1 MFQVAPEDPVETTDE
16 SYHSEFTF
24 LNLQEQTEENNFL
37 FHQKDERYSIIPD
50 TWILLDSQSTVSV
63 LKNSKFLSNIRP
75 SPNKLRVH
83 TNGGTQFS
91 SKMGTVTNFGDVWF
105 NGDSLANILSMAA
118 VRKVCRITMDTSIEA
133 AMHVHRKDGTVMT
146 FKEYKSGLYYYNA
159 DPKKSNT
166 TNAYL
171 FLNTVA
177 GNKGNYTQREIEG
190 ANKARALY
198 KKIGRPS
205 EKEFNDILQNNLI
218 RNCPVTSDDAK
229 RALKIY
235 GPDVAT
241 LKGKTVKKQNR
252 GIPNY

>member
-1 MFQVAPEDPVETTDE
+1 
-16 SYHSEFTF
+16 
-24 LNLQEQTEENNFL
+24 
-37 FHQKDERYSIIPD
+37 
-50 TWILLDSQSTVSV
+50 
-63 LKNSKFLSNIRP
+63 
-75 SPNKLRVH
+75 
-83 TNGGTQFS
+83 
-91 SKMGTVTNFGDVWF
+91 MGTVTNFGDVWF
-105 NGDSLANILSMAA
+105 NEDSLANILSMAA

-133 AMHVHRKDGTVMT
+133 AMHVHQKDGTVMT
-146 FKEYKSGLYYYNA
+146 FKEYKSGPYYYNTA
-159 DPKKSNT
+159 PKQSNT

-177 GNKGNYTQREIEG
+177 GNKGNYTRREIEG

-241 LKGKTVKKQNR
+241 LKGETVKKQNR

>member
-63 LKNSKFLSNIRP
+63 FKNSKFLVNIRP

-105 NGDSLANILSMAA
+105 NEDSLANILSMAA

-133 AMHVHRKDGTVMT
+133 AMHVH
-146 FKEYKSGLYYYNA
+146 
-159 DPKKSNT
+159 
-166 TNAYL
+166 
-171 FLNTVA
+171 
-177 GNKGNYTQREIEG
+177 
-190 ANKARALY
+190 
-198 KKIGRPS
+198 
-205 EKEFNDILQNNLI
+205 
-218 RNCPVTSDDAK
+218 
-229 RALKIY
+229 
-235 GPDVAT
+235 
-241 LKGKTVKKQNR
+241 
-252 GIPNY
+252 